1 VSSLSVVDVH
11 QFFGIEINEFPV
23 RIAETALWMMDHI
36 MNVCL
41 SLEFGHTYARIP
53 LESSPTIVH
62 GDALEIDWNE
72 VLSPEDCSYVF
83 GNQY

>member
-1 VSSLSVVDVH
+1 VVDVH